1 MSYSTGIA
9 TARGKMRVM
18 PTILAI
24 DTSSES
30 ASVAL
35 LHGSAV
41 LSRLAIGPQ
50 THSQTLLP
58 MVQQVLQ
65 EAGLGL
71 ADCSAIAFGAGPG
84 SFTGVRTACGVAQGL
99 AFGVDRPVVA
109 VSTLEAMALACHE
122 QTGAGA
128 VLAMLDARMGEVY
141 WAQYRFTPTCEI
153 VIAPCL
159 SAPDRVLPIGAVTA
173 CGNGVS
179 AYAAQFATRL
189 FMQDARAD
197 LMPHAAQIGS
207 LARLALAAGL
217 QVAARDAQP
226 IYLRNKIA
234 LTTAE
239 RLLKSQQVTV

>member
-1 MSYSTGIA
+1 
-9 TARGKMRVM
+9 M

-84 SFTGVRTACGVAQGL
+84 SFTGVRTACGAAQGL